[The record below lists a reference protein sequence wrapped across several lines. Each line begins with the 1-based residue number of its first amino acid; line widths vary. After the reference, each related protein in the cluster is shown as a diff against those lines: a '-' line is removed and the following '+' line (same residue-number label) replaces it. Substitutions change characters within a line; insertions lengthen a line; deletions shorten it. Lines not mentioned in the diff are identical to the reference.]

1 MREAVLARCLPCL
14 VWLVALPA
22 QARDSQPIDDQQLV
36 RNIEARC
43 EVLRQDG
50 KLVLLDKLH
59 ATPPPATTTLALLTL
74 RRDPR
79 DAADLYAMAQ
89 ASAVLVGV
97 YYQCNECSHWHFD
110 AASGFALSAEG
121 AVTTCW
127 HVFEKDPERRDTYCV
142 IADYDGHV
150 WPIRSVL
157 AANAQTDVCI
167 VATDAR
173 GLSPLPLRTG
183 ARVGEPVWCLSN
195 PDHRF
200 GFFSAGLIAR
210 WFVNRSGLAQP
221 EDEPTK
227 EGAALAPLPPGWP
240 AFEVTLDF
248 AQGSSGAAILD
259 GAGNAIGMAQ
269 ATQSIVIEGEDG
281 AADAQ
286 MVLKIVAPAAAV
298 RELILAPK

>member
-1 MREAVLARCLPCL
+1 MRAAVLARCLVCL
-14 VWLVALPA
+14 VWSVALPA
-22 QARDSQPIDDQQLV
+22 QARDSQPIDDEQLV
-36 RNIEARC
+36 RSIEARC

-50 KLVLLDKLH
+50 KLVLLDHLH
-59 ATPPPATTTLALLTL
+59 ATPPPAATTLVLPALRQGL
-74 RRDPR
+74 RET
-79 DAADLYAMAQ
+79 ADLYAMAR

-97 YYQCNECSHWHFD
+97 YYQCSECSHWHFD

-121 AVTTCW
+121 AVATCW
-127 HVFEKDPERRDTYCV
+127 HVFEKDPERRDTYSV

-167 VATDAR
+167 VGTDAR
-173 GLSPLPLRTG
+173 GLSPMPLRTG

-200 GFFSAGLIAR
+200 GFFSAGLLAR
-210 WFVNRSGLAQP
+210 WFVNRPVLAEP

-227 EGAALAPLPPGWP
+227 EGAALEPLPPGWP

-259 GAGNAIGMAQ
+259 GAGNAVGMAQ

-281 AADAQ
+281 TVEGQ